1 MRRSNHHRP
10 LNLAISYVAPGV
22 QLHRLYPSRRW
33 AWPSTEDQA
42 RAIIEIL
49 ARAVPAATVNKVGE
63 LIHVPDLWD
72 RIMEVQRCSKQ
83 SNG

>member
-1 MRRSNHHRP
+1 MRRHYRP

-49 ARAVPAATVNKVGE
+49 ARAVPAATVDAIGQM
-63 LIHVPDLWD
+63 IHVPDL
-72 RIMEVQRCSKQ
+72 RNRVMEAN
-83 SNG
+83 NGR